1 MHPFLMGLV
10 IGAASE
16 LPNVAMQVR
25 NGVALYRNPEARR
38 MSSVFIV
45 FPFFAALIANIAVP
59 LEDDGPLGHSLLT
72 GGIVIGS
79 LVTLFIC
86 AYGAGLAEQRGRAR
100 LRAKQT
106 EDTR

>member
-1 MHPFLMGLV
+1 MHPFLMGLL
-10 IGAASE
+10 IGAACE

-45 FPFFAALIANIAVP
+45 FPFLAGLIANVAVP

-86 AYGAGLAEQRGRAR
+86 AYGVGLAEQRGRAR
-100 LRAKQT
+100 LRAEQAKQA
-106 EDTR
+106 R